1 LEFQHIISH
10 LDWNDAAYIAYFYEG
25 LKEDVREVLCMMD
38 RPTTLSSMIETAI
51 RIDNRLYERRLERAK
66 TEVAKY
72 RDASERPLSA
82 QRPH

>member
-1 LEFQHIISH
+1 
-10 LDWNDAAYIAYFYEG
+10 
-25 LKEDVREVLCMMD
+25 MMD